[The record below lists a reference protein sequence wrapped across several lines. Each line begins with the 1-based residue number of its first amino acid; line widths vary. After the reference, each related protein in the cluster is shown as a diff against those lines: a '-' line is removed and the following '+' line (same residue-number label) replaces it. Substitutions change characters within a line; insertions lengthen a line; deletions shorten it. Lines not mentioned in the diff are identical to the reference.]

1 MPYRHDDPDH
11 ERPLMPRLGSRP
23 EPLGDPVTSA
33 APLTRPRPAQ
43 EAVTGSYQELSRL
56 VREAGLLGRTR
67 SFYLGLLVVLGV
79 ALAGLV
85 AGSVLLGHSWFQLL
99 IAGALG
105 ILLTQVAFVAHEA
118 SHRQVLTS
126 GPSNDRL
133 GRILANGVVGI
144 SHSWWMVKHS
154 RHHANPNR
162 VGKDPDIAPDTIVFL
177 PEDAARQGR
186 LMAALTRVQG
196 WAFFPLLTLEG
207 LNLHVTSVRTL
218 LRQDRGR
225 TRTLELGILAA
236 RLTVYVAVVLWFLPL
251 GMGFAFL
258 GVQLAVFGVYMGAS
272 FAPNHKGMA
281 IIPESTR
288 LDFLSKQV
296 LTSRNIRGGFA
307 MSSLMGGL
315 NYQIEHH
322 LFPSM
327 PRPHLARARLLVR
340 EHCSR
345 HGVPYTE
352 TTLLRSYAIV
362 VRYLN
367 EVGLSARDPFDCPM
381 VRQFR
386 QV

>member
-1 MPYRHDDPDH
+1 MTTDTLPP
-11 ERPLMPRLGSRP
+11 
-23 EPLGDPVTSA
+23 
-33 APLTRPRPAQ
+33 RPRPN
-43 EAVTGSYQELSRL
+43 AVTGTYQDLSRQI
-56 VREAGLLGRTR
+56 RDAGLLHRTR
-67 SFYLGLLVVLGV
+67 GFYIALIAGLGL

-85 AGSVLLGHSWFQLL
+85 AGAVLLGDSWFQLL

-105 ILLTQVAFVAHEA
+105 IVLTQAAFVAHEA
-118 SHRQVLTS
+118 SHRQVFDS
-126 GPSNDRL
+126 GPANDRL

-144 SHSWWMVKHS
+144 SHSWWMTKHS

-162 VGKDPDIAPDTIVFL
+162 KGKDPDIAPDTIVFL
-177 PEDAARQGR
+177 PEDAARQNR
-186 LMAALTRVQG
+186 VMAALTRVQG

-218 LRQDRGR
+218 WSAERGR
-225 TRTLELGILAA
+225 QRTLELTVLAV
-236 RLTVYVAVVLWFLPL
+236 RLTVYPALVFWLLPL
-251 GMGFAFL
+251 GMAFAFL

-281 IIPESTR
+281 IIPEDSKI
-288 LDFLSKQV
+288 DFLSKQV
-296 LTSRNIRGGFA
+296 LTSRNISGGGW
-307 MSSLMGGL
+307 MSTLMGGL

-327 PRPHLARARLLVR
+327 PRPHLGQARRLVR
-340 EHCSR
+340 EHCAR
-345 HGVPYTE
+345 HDVPYTE

-381 VRQFR
+381 VRRFR

>member
-1 MPYRHDDPDH
+1 MTTDTLPQ
-11 ERPLMPRLGSRP
+11 
-23 EPLGDPVTSA
+23 
-33 APLTRPRPAQ
+33 RPRQA
-43 EAVTGSYQELSRL
+43 AATGSYQDLSRRI
-56 VREAGLLGRTR
+56 REAGLLHRTR
-67 SFYLGLLVVLGV
+67 GFYLGLLVALGL

-85 AGSVLLGHSWFQLL
+85 AGSILLGDSWFQLL

-105 ILLTQVAFVAHEA
+105 IVLTQAAFVAHEA
-118 SHRQVLTS
+118 SHRQVFDS
-126 GPSNDRL
+126 GPANDRL

-144 SHSWWMVKHS
+144 SHSWWMTKHS

-162 VGKDPDIAPDTIVFL
+162 RGKDPDIAPDTIVFL
-177 PEDAARQGR
+177 PEDAARQNR
-186 LMAALTRVQG
+186 VMAALTRVQG

-207 LNLHVTSVRTL
+207 LNLHVTSIRTL
-218 LRQDRGR
+218 WAAERGR
-225 TRTLELGILAA
+225 QRTIELAVLAV
-236 RLTVYVAVVLWFLPL
+236 RLTVYPALVFWLLPV
-251 GMGFAFL
+251 GMAFAFL

-281 IIPESTR
+281 IIGEDSK

-296 LTSRNIRGGFA
+296 LTSRNISGGGV
-307 MSSLMGGL
+307 MSTLMGGL

-322 LFPSM
+322 LFPNM
-327 PRPHLARARLLVR
+327 PRPHLSRARRLVR
-340 EHCSR
+340 EHCDR

-381 VRQFR
+381 VRRFR